1 MATIT
6 HHANLEMLNSRNV
19 KILMLYPMMRT
30 GLFAYSHMD
39 FEADRDKSPKGDPSL
54 AEMTKKALSILQK
67 NKKGFFLLVESGR
80 IDHAHHY
87 NNPYR
92 ALDETLVLEEALLAV
107 LEAVDQSETLI
118 VVTSDHSHVLTMGGL
133 ATPRGNPIFGKFI
146 PI

>member
-1 MATIT
+1 MKYVYIYYV
-6 HHANLEMLNSRNV
+6 S
-19 KILMLYPMMRT
+19 

-67 NKKGFFLLVESGR
+67 NPKGFFLLVESGR

-133 ATPRGNPIFGKFI
+133 ATPRGNPIFGK
-146 PI
+146 